1 MTQRLSR
8 ADTIGLGLMT
18 FAFFLGAGNIIF
30 PPLEGQ
36 LAGSNVLYAMF
47 GFLITAV
54 GLPLVSIIAVARVGG
69 GLPSMTTDLPKG
81 TGTFAAV
88 LLFIIIGPAFATPR
102 TGLVA
107 YEMAI
112 KPLLGSYDITVSQ
125 LYLPALNITLDR
137 TQAIMT
143 TLFFV
148 ITLMFS
154 WSRGKLID
162 NIGKILTPALFLLL
176 ICLAIGVV
184 VAPQGEIAA
193 PAESYREMAFT
204 KGFIGG
210 YNTMDTFAALM
221 FGMLLVDVLRGKG
234 VTEQSAT
241 YKYLVIAGFIAA
253 AGLAFVYI
261 SLFWLG
267 ATSSTVAPDAA
278 NGGVV
283 LAAYVQALFG
293 QPGQWIL
300 SWVVM
305 LACLTTAVGLVSACA
320 DYFSKLTPL
329 SYRQWVVVLCI
340 ICAVVAN
347 VGLSQL
353 IALSVPV
360 LLALYPL
367 TIALVALTFI
377 RPWLPNPKYA
387 FRTVMFVALIFSLLD
402 GIRGIEALH
411 SISWIKSILD
421 SQTEYMPLA
430 NQGMAWVLP
439 TAIIMVL
446 VFLIPASKKAPSK
459 EAYSS

>member
-1 MTQRLSR
+1 MNQRLSH

-36 LAGSNVLYAMF
+36 LAGTNVLYAMF
-47 GFLITAV
+47 GFLLTAV

-112 KPLLGSYDITVSQ
+112 KPLIGTLEDNQLTLSADI
-125 LYLPALNITLDR
+125 ILDK
-137 TQAIMT
+137 TQAIIT
-143 TLFFV
+143 SLFFV
-148 ITLMFS
+148 ATLFFS

-176 ICLAIGVV
+176 ICLAIGVI
-184 VAPQGEIAA
+184 VAPQGTLSTPAA
-193 PAESYREMAFT
+193 SYQDNAFT

-221 FGMLLVDVLRGKG
+221 FGMLLVDILRSKG
-234 VTEQSAT
+234 VTEPKST
-241 YKYLVIAGFIAA
+241 YKYLVIAGLIAA

-267 ATSSTVAPDAA
+267 ATSSTVAPGAE

-300 SWVVM
+300 SGVVL

-320 DYFSKLTPL
+320 DYFSTLTPL
-329 SYRQWVVVLCI
+329 RYRQWVVVLCI
-340 ICAVVAN
+340 ICALVAN

-402 GIRGIEALH
+402 GMRGIAGLQNVG
-411 SISWIKSILD
+411 WIKSLLD

-430 NQGMAWVLP
+430 AQGMAWVLP
-439 TAIIMVL
+439 TAIVMLL
-446 VFLIPASKKAPSK
+446 VFLIPGNKTKTIS
-459 EAYSS
+459 